1 MAPRFFLPY
10 LSRESE
16 EASFA
21 HLAQQC
27 ERAVPA
33 PGARVC
39 SISFERSGI
48 TWIARVGERL
58 RGRKPIRFKR
68 KETGQW
74 RDIRD
79 TALVLAIF
87 PGEPYIVVTYPGG
100 NSHFR
105 GNRLYATPTGVELF
119 SLEAEHRH
127 VMPTTAVVQD

>member
-10 LSRESE
+10 LSQEAE

-21 HLAQQC
+21 HIARQC
-27 ERAVPA
+27 ERTVPA
-33 PGARVC
+33 PGARVY
-39 SISFERSGI
+39 SISFERGGI
-48 TWIARVGERL
+48 TWIATVGEQL
-58 RGRKPIRFKR
+58 RGRKPIRVKR

-87 PGEPYIVVTYPGG
+87 PGEPYIVVTRPGS

-105 GNRLYATPTGVELF
+105 GTKVYATPTGVWLF
-119 SLEAEHRH
+119 SLEA
-127 VMPTTAVVQD
+127 